1 MFSPAPRLGTIV
13 CVRAPAHSLA
23 LPATNRCNTSLFFKH
38 SLLWDTVS
46 PTTLLSRPPTGA
58 RLLLSSNIT
67 VSPLGYQQLHDQ
79 TLGKMFSCVLGYLAQ
94 VAHVQLDWGQET
106 DIENVSFELFKFIGV
121 CLKFLHR
128 CLLDNFICFISWNTC
143 GGPFHLLWIPKLKT
157 RFTATSSSSDWTI
170 VLLSRFMN
178 SEVENWLFIPDF
190 LKQLFYSW
198 SAEHSFMLIF
208 SILRSNMIHK
218 NLMMILY
225 DENRVM
231 MIWWFYDAFT
241 SSVGLFTNHDP
252 ASYIL
257 LWSSDD
263 LQWPCGF
270 ITMNCNVVT

>member
-1 MFSPAPRLGTIV
+1 MRYSI
-13 CVRAPAHSLA
+13 AHHPPI
-23 LPATNRCNTSLFFKH
+23 PATNRCKTSLVLKH
-38 SLLWDTVS
+38 YSIASWVPTVTWS
-46 PTTLLSRPPTGA
+46 NPGKDVQLCPWIPGPSGA
-58 RLLLSSNIT
+58 
-67 VSPLGYQQLHDQ
+67 
-79 TLGKMFSCVLGYLAQ
+79 
-94 VAHVQLDWGQET
+94 AHVQLDWRQET
-106 DIENVSFELFKFIGV
+106 DIEIVSFKFSKFIGV

-208 SILRSNMIHK
+208 SISRSNMIHK

-225 DENRVM
+225 ENMLM
-231 MIWWFYDAFT
+231 MIWWFYNSFT
-241 SSVGLFTNHDP
+241 SSVGLFTNNDP

-270 ITMNCNVVT
+270 LTMHCNVVT